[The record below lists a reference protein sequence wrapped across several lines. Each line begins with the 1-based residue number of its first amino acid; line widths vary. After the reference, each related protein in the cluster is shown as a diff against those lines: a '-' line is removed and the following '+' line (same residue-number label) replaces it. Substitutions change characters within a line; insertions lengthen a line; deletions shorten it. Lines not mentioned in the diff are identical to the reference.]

1 MSIKLSDTQL
11 AMVRAAAQRDDRCLT
26 PSPTLKDGAAQKVA
40 AKLTAAKREIKAK
53 AATPVWRRDGEGGRP
68 LALKLTAAG
77 LKAVAVNK
85 ETAAP
90 EAIAESTNSVD
101 AAAGFKHP
109 DDAAPREGSKLAA
122 VVAMLRRNQ
131 GATIG
136 DLTAATGWLPHTT
149 RAAITGLRNRGYSVI
164 HERIEDGGSAYRISD
179 APRLD
184 GGPRQFLESLRGRRI
199 LRTATQALDAEA
211 FKIRQDPRQGGVER
225 RQSAAERR

>member
-11 AMVRAAAQRDDRCLT
+11 AMVRAAAQRDDRCLM

-40 AKLTAAKREIKAK
+40 AKLIAAKLVREIKAK
-53 AATPVWRRDGEGGRP
+53 AGTPVWRRDGEGGQP
-68 LALKLTAAG
+68 LAEAG
-77 LKAVAVNK
+77 LKAIAVNK

-90 EAIAESTNSVD
+90 EAIVESTSSVD
-101 AAAGFKHP
+101 AAAGFQHP

-122 VVAMLRRNQ
+122 VVAMLRRSQ

-164 HERIEDGGSAYRISD
+164 RERIEDGGSAYRISD
-179 APRLD
+179 APSGRSDALVSSPETALARHR
-184 GGPRQFLESLRGRRI
+184 GG
-199 LRTATQALDAEA
+199 AKAKQAA
-211 FKIRQDPRQGGVER
+211 
-225 RQSAAERR
+225 